1 MFLQRKQQDGM
12 KSFSSSRLVRT
23 QASCDNVITG
33 FHNTSGATFFLFYY
47 KHESHAS
54 LTTKPN
60 RII

>member
-1 MFLQRKQQDGM
+1 MFLQRQQQDGM